1 MTDKKP
7 TLKKPNKGDDSPL
20 ALRLEN
26 FGLTRAE
33 ALIYMY
39 LLERGIEAGGSKIA
53 IGTRLHRQYV
63 YLALPKLIEQG
74 LVEETAYGKQHKY
87 RARPPIEIEKLG
99 RKRALEAGELAREL
113 NQISNIGNEQDF
125 EVIQGVRAIQQYE
138 TNLVRSADESWEC
151 YIIGGATHG
160 YSKIMGEQLNDH
172 LDLMRE
178 KKLSVKYLGHASE
191 MSFYDQYIGVF
202 ENQEYRFMEK
212 LPQGV
217 THLVVRHDSVSF
229 YSFLNPPLVY
239 VIKSSIVAQN
249 YKAFFDMLWKMAGE
263 AK

>member
-1 MTDKKP
+1 M
-7 TLKKPNKGDDSPL
+7 
-20 ALRLEN
+20 
-26 FGLTRAE
+26 
-33 ALIYMY
+33 
-39 LLERGIEAGGSKIA
+39 
-53 IGTRLHRQYV
+53 RQYFAQLRN
-63 YLALPKLIEQG
+63 YSLK
-74 LVEETAYGKQHKY
+74 
-87 RARPPIEIEKLG
+87 
-99 RKRALEAGELAREL
+99 
-113 NQISNIGNEQDF
+113 F
-125 EVIQGVRAIQQYE
+125 W
-138 TNLVRSADESWEC
+138 ADESWEC

-178 KKLSVKYLGHASE
+178 KKLSVKYLGHTSE

-239 VIKSSIVAQN
+239 VIKSAVVAQN
-249 YKAFFDMLWKMAGE
+249 YKAFFTMLWEMTKSDT
-263 AK
+263 